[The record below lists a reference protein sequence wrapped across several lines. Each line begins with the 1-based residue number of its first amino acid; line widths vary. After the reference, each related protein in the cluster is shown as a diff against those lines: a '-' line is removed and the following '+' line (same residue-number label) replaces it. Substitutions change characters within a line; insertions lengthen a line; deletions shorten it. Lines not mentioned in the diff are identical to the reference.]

1 MFYIRKGCYT
11 NNWSACG
18 IPMLWPNILPMLLL
32 LFVLMQY
39 CNTLHVLNLS
49 AVPVYFV
56 QRFGSI
62 THDLQSIPSLPLT
75 LMLIYVVNTSI
86 PIPGCASLYHVP
98 SFLAHVAVLSSPAF
112 LVKEFT
118 KLLMTFVY
126 WSNVLAVP

>member
-1 MFYIRKGCYT
+1 
-11 NNWSACG
+11 
-18 IPMLWPNILPMLLL
+18 MLWPNILPMLLL

-62 THDLQSIPSLPLT
+62 THDLQFIPSLPLT
-75 LMLIYVVNTSI
+75 LMLIDVVRTSI
-86 PIPGCASLYHVP
+86 PIPGWPSLYHVW
-98 SFLAHVAVLSSPAF
+98 SFLAHAAVSSSPAF
-112 LVKEFT
+112 LVRLFT

>member
-1 MFYIRKGCYT
+1 
-11 NNWSACG
+11 
-18 IPMLWPNILPMLLL
+18 MLWPNILPILLL

-39 CNTLHVLNLS
+39 CNTLQVLNLS
-49 AVPVYFV
+49 DVHFDAVH
-56 QRFGSI
+56 RFGSI
-62 THDLQSIPSLPLT
+62 TQDLQFIPSLPLT

-86 PIPGCASLYHVP
+86 PIPGWPSLYHVP

-118 KLLMTFVY
+118 KFDMTFVY